1 MKRHNSRIATIMTLY
16 TIDINKESETPIE
29 ESLATVLNLINDD
42 EYPVAIDVNFAKK
55 LLTKYAEDAENVNSL
70 LESALVKWTIDRLS
84 YLDRALLR
92 AAICEMITYQTPKEI
107 VIDEFLEITKD
118 YSAVGNNDQVRFNNR
133 VLDTLASK
141 IYE

>member
-1 MKRHNSRIATIMTLY
+1 MKRHNSRIAAIMTLY
-16 TIDINKESETPIE
+16 TIDINKEPEVSIE

-42 EYPVAIDVNFAKK
+42 EYPAAVDINFAKK
-55 LLTKYAEDAENVNSL
+55 LITKYLEDSENINGL
-70 LESALVKWTIDRLS
+70 LESSLVKWTIDRLS

-92 AAICEMITYQTPKEI
+92 IAICEMIAYKTPKEI

-118 YSAVGNNDQVRFNNR
+118 YSTVGNNDQVRFNNR
-133 VLDTLASK
+133 VLDTVASK